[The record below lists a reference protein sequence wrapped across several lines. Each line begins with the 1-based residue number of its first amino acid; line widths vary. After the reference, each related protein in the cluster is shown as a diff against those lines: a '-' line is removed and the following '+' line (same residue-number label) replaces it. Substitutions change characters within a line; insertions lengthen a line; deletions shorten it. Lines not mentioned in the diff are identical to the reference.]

1 MQIRVYGSFV
11 FTNNNDNCADNG
23 DLSILYDVP
32 KSWVKWDEERRQ
44 KLLDKNYDKI
54 NKEFND
60 AMYVSAS
67 YGYYDD
73 IEQKIGD
80 KKMRNIYYFA
90 RKEDRNIKEKEVKK
104 NGLKDQLL
112 TNKKD

>member
-1 MQIRVYGSFV
+1 MCQDKKLNQHFLTIHCDLLHPSYDVLIALIY
-11 FTNNNDNCADNG
+11 CADNG

-44 KLLDKNYDKI
+44 KWLDKNYDKI

-73 IEQKIGD
+73 IE
-80 KKMRNIYYFA
+80 
-90 RKEDRNIKEKEVKK
+90 
-104 NGLKDQLL
+104 
-112 TNKKD
+112 

>member
-1 MQIRVYGSFV
+1 
-11 FTNNNDNCADNG
+11 
-23 DLSILYDVP
+23 
-32 KSWVKWDEERRQ
+32 
-44 KLLDKNYDKI
+44 
-54 NKEFND
+54 
-60 AMYVSAS
+60 MYVSAS

-90 RKEDRNIKEKEVKK
+90 RKEDRNIKEKVVKK